1 MQHLLTAGAQRA
13 LKQAERI
20 SQSSAKSGLD
30 AIHLLAALALEES
43 RAAELMQAHQ
53 IELTMILDQFPIQ
66 LPEESSTLDADFSD
80 QPLELSQALH
90 HFPAL
95 REILNQALEQ
105 ASRADVPTEI
115 GSEHLLWGLL
125 TTPGAHSEW
134 LSAHG
139 TISTQALEQALHLRQ
154 QHSVEPFDVD
164 FALRTVPTTAS
175 DQTNTFRTIDAAAN
189 RLREGL
195 RVIEDYL
202 RFTLDDAH
210 LMKLLKNTRHQLA
223 EALKFIGQD
232 SLLASRDTLHDV
244 GTSISTTSEFER
256 QSMEHLLQAN
266 LKRVQEATRTLEEF
280 GKLISVEAAALFKQ
294 MRYALYTLEKS
305 ILSCI
310 HNQRRLENCRLYL
323 LASESL
329 CHHGS
334 GPAIREALAA
344 GVGIVQIREKEMTDR
359 QLLEHSKHVRE
370 WTRAA
375 GAILIMN
382 DRPDLAVAIDA
393 DGVHVGQ
400 DELPVR
406 EVRQIV
412 GPQRMIGVSTHTIEQ
427 ARQAVLDGAD
437 YLGVGPTFPTTTKS
451 FAEHEYAGLNFVKQV
466 AAEITLPWFAI
477 GGINA
482 DNLGQAIQAGAKR
495 VAVSSAI
502 CGHEHPGQITS
513 VLREQFPS

>member
-13 LKQAERI
+13 LKEAERI
-20 SQSSAKSGLD
+20 ARSSDASELA
-30 AIHLLAALALEES
+30 AIHLLAALAFEES
-43 RAAELMQAHQ
+43 RAAELMLAHQ
-53 IELTMILDQFPIQ
+53 IELAMILDQFPIR
-66 LPEESSTLDADFSD
+66 LPEEPVTPDSESTN
-80 QPLELSQALH
+80 QPLELSQAMH

-105 ASRADVPTEI
+105 SRRADIPTEI

-125 TTPGAHSEW
+125 TTSGEHSDW
-134 LSAHG
+134 LSSQG
-139 TISTQALEQALHLRQ
+139 TITTEAIEQALNIQ
-154 QHSVEPFDVD
+154 QRHSAEPINVD
-164 FALRTVPTTAS
+164 FAFRVVPTTAS

-202 RFTLDDAH
+202 RFSLDDAH
-210 LMKLLKNTRHQLA
+210 LMELLKNSRHQLV

-232 SLLASRDTLHDV
+232 SLIASRDTLHDV

-294 MRYALYTLEKS
+294 MRYSLYTLEKS
-305 ILSCI
+305 ILSCV

-359 QLLEHSKHVRE
+359 QLLEHGKHVRE

-412 GPQRMIGVSTHTIEQ
+412 GPQRMIGVSTHNIEQ

-437 YLGVGPTFPTTTKS
+437 YLGVGPTFPTTTKT
-451 FAEHEYAGLNFVKQV
+451 FAEHEYAGLEFVKQV

-482 DNLGQAIQAGAKR
+482 DNFEQAIQAGAQR

>member
-13 LKQAERI
+13 LKQAARI
-20 SQSSAKSGLD
+20 AQSSAASELD
-30 AIHLLAALALEES
+30 TIHLLAALAFEES
-43 RAAELMQAHQ
+43 RAAELLLAHQ
-53 IELTMILDQFPIQ
+53 IELGMILNQFPIQ
-66 LPEESSTLDADFSD
+66 LPEEPVTADTESTD

-95 REILNQALEQ
+95 RDILNQALEQ
-105 ASRADVPTEI
+105 VSRADIPTEI

-125 TTPGAHSEW
+125 TTSGAHSEW
-134 LSAHG
+134 LHSQG
-139 TISTQALEQALHLRQ
+139 TLTTEALEQLLNP
-154 QHSVEPFDVD
+154 QHRHPAKPIDVD
-164 FALRTVPTTAS
+164 FAFRVVPGTAS

-210 LMKLLKNTRHQLA
+210 LMTLLKNTRHQLA
-223 EALKFIGQD
+223 EALHFIGQE
-232 SLLASRDTLHDV
+232 SLIASRDTLHDV

-266 LKRVQEATRTLEEF
+266 LKRVQEAARTLEEF
-280 GKLISVEAAALFKQ
+280 GKLISVEAAALFKS
-294 MRYALYTLEKS
+294 MRYSLYTLEKS
-305 ILSCI
+305 ILSCVQ
-310 HNQRRLENCRLYL
+310 NQRRLEDCRLYL
-323 LASESL
+323 LVSESL

-334 GPAIREALAA
+334 GPAVREALAA

-359 QLLEHSKHVRE
+359 QLLEYGKHVRE

-406 EVRQIV
+406 AVRQIV
-412 GPQRMIGVSTHTIEQ
+412 GPQRMIGVSTHNIEQ

-477 GGINA
+477 GGVNA

-495 VAVSSAI
+495 AAVSSAI
-502 CGHEHPGQITS
+502 CSHPHPGQITS
-513 VLREQFPS
+513 ELLAQFPV

>member
-20 SQSSAKSGLD
+20 AQSSAAPDLE
-30 AIHLLAALALEES
+30 AIHLLAALAFEES
-43 RAAELMQAHQ
+43 RAAEMLLAHQ
-53 IELTMILDQFPIQ
+53 IELAMILDQFSIQ
-66 LPEESSTLDADFSD
+66 LPEEPANSDSDFTNE
-80 QPLELSQALH
+80 PLELSQALS

-105 ASRADVPTEI
+105 VSRADVPTEI
-115 GSEHLLWGLL
+115 GSEHLLWGLV
-125 TTPGAHSEW
+125 TTAGSHSEW
-134 LSAHG
+134 LHSQG
-139 TISTQALEQALHLRQ
+139 TLTTDALEQALNLQ
-154 QHSVEPFDVD
+154 QHHSAEPINVD
-164 FALRTVPTTAS
+164 FAFRVVPTTAS

-202 RFTLDDAH
+202 RFSLDDAH
-210 LMKLLKNTRHQLA
+210 LMELLKNTRHQLA
-223 EALKFIGQD
+223 EALKFIGPD
-232 SLLASRDTLHDV
+232 SLIASRDTLHDV

-280 GKLISVEAAALFKQ
+280 GKLISVEAATLFKQ
-294 MRYALYTLEKS
+294 MRYSLYTLEKS
-305 ILSCI
+305 ILSCVR
-310 HNQRRLENCRLYL
+310 NQRRLEDCRLYL
-323 LASESL
+323 LVSESL

-334 GPAIREALAA
+334 GPAVREALAT

-359 QLLEHSKHVRE
+359 QLLEHGKHVRE
-370 WTRAA
+370 WTRDA

-406 EVRQIV
+406 EVRQII
-412 GPQRMIGVSTHTIEQ
+412 GPQRMIGVSTHNIEQ

-437 YLGVGPTFPTTTKS
+437 YIGVGPTFPTTTKS

-482 DNLGQAIQAGAKR
+482 DNLNQAIQAGAQR
-495 VAVSSAI
+495 VAVSSTI
-502 CGHEHPGQITS
+502 CSHPQPGQITS
-513 VLREQFPS
+513 ELLSQFPG

>member
-13 LKQAERI
+13 LIQAEQIART
-20 SQSSAKSGLD
+20 SAESNLD
-30 AIHLLAALALEES
+30 AVHLLAALACQES
-43 RAAELMQAHQ
+43 RATEILQAHQ
-53 IELTMILDQFPIQ
+53 IELKMILTEYQLELPDETLAPELDGPDQ
-66 LPEESSTLDADFSD
+66 T
-80 QPLELSQALH
+80 LELSEALH
-90 HFPAL
+90 HFSSL
-95 REILNQALEQ
+95 GEILNHALQQ
-105 ASRADVPTEI
+105 ASQNEGPTEI

-125 TTPGAHSEW
+125 STAGAHSEW
-134 LSAHG
+134 LSEHG
-139 TISTQALEQALHLRQ
+139 NFSTESLEDTINVHR
-154 QHSVEPFDVD
+154 HSADPIDVD
-164 FALRTVPTTAS
+164 FALRTVSTTVS
-175 DQTNTFRTIDAAAN
+175 DHTNTLRTIDAAAN

-210 LMKLLKNTRHQLA
+210 LMELLKTNRHQLV
-223 EALKFIGQD
+223 EALKFIGQE
-232 SLLASRDTLHDV
+232 SLIASRDTLHDV
-244 GTSISTTSEFER
+244 GTAISTTSEFDR

-280 GKLISVEAAALFKQ
+280 GKLISVEAASIFKQ

-305 ILSCI
+305 ILACV
-310 HNQRRLENCRLYL
+310 HNQSRLKDCPLYL
-323 LASESL
+323 LVSESL

-334 GPAIREALAA
+334 GPAIRESLAA
-344 GVGIVQIREKEMTDR
+344 GVGIVQIREKDMTDR
-359 QLLEHSKHVRE
+359 QLLEHGKRVRE

-375 GAILIMN
+375 GALLIMN

-412 GPQRMIGVSTHTIEQ
+412 GSRRMIGVSTHNIEQ

-437 YLGVGPTFPTTTKS
+437 YLGVGPTFPTTTKA
-451 FAEHEYAGLNFVKQV
+451 FAEHEYAGLNFIQQV
-466 AAEITLPWFAI
+466 AAEIRLPWFAI

-482 DNLGQAIQAGAKR
+482 DNLEKTLQAGAQR
-495 VAVSSAI
+495 IAISSAI
-502 CGHEHPGQITS
+502 CSHEHPGQIT
-513 VLREQFPS
+513 RELLNSFPD

>member
-13 LKQAERI
+13 LIQAEQIART
-20 SQSSAKSGLD
+20 SAESNLD
-30 AIHLLAALALEES
+30 AVHLLAALACQET
-43 RAAELMQAHQ
+43 RATEILQTHQ
-53 IELTMILDQFPIQ
+53 IELKMILTEFQ
-66 LPEESSTLDADFSD
+66 LELPDETLAPDLDGPD
-80 QPLELSQALH
+80 QPLELSEALH
-90 HFPAL
+90 HFSSL
-95 REILNQALEQ
+95 GEILNSALQQ
-105 ASRADVPTEI
+105 ASQSEGPTEI

-125 TTPGAHSEW
+125 STSGRHSEW
-134 LSAHG
+134 LSKHG
-139 TISTQALEQALHLRQ
+139 NFSTESLEHTINVHRQSTD
-154 QHSVEPFDVD
+154 PIDVD
-164 FALRTVPTTAS
+164 FALRTVSTTVS
-175 DQTNTFRTIDAAAN
+175 DHTNTLRTIDAAAN

-210 LMKLLKNTRHQLA
+210 LMKLLKTNRHQLV
-223 EALKFIGQD
+223 EALKCIGQE
-232 SLLASRDTLHDV
+232 SLIASRDTLNDV
-244 GTSISTTSEFER
+244 GTAISTTSEFDR
-256 QSMEHLLQAN
+256 QSIEHLLQAN

-280 GKLISVEAAALFKQ
+280 GKLISVEAASIFKQ

-305 ILSCI
+305 ILACV
-310 HNQRRLENCRLYL
+310 HNQSRLKDCPIYL
-323 LASESL
+323 LVSESL

-334 GPAIREALAA
+334 GPAIRESLAA

-359 QLLEHSKHVRE
+359 QLLEHGKRVRE

-412 GPQRMIGVSTHTIEQ
+412 GSRRMIGVSTHNIEQ

-451 FAEHEYAGLNFVKQV
+451 FAKHEYAGLNFIQQV

-482 DNLGQAIQAGAKR
+482 DNLEKALQAGAR
-495 VAVSSAI
+495 RIAISSAI
-502 CGHEHPGQITS
+502 CSHEHPGQIT
-513 VLREQFPS
+513 RELLNSFPD